1 MAFLI
6 SARGMEASC
15 MPNITLASLRLQCQR
30 FGALFYE
37 DKKKD
42 LYQIIKSSKKVSK
55 YMFPMI
61 TQVIKCGS
69 RAEQLYLELADTDY
83 IYEVG
88 PLLVGQKEEQLKQDS
103 GFTPK
108 NEIFYFNVTK
118 NPGFYTVCDQEGGYL
133 HTLALQSRFA
143 PVIHGVKQVASLEKT
158 SVPLPCI
165 TLPPDALQPTLK
177 EISALERQHKFIK
190 GPPFP
195 LQPQIPV
202 KIINNEDSVIA
213 LKCQKWPKDVWS
225 NFEKRKTGHLNLE
238 QLKGDFIK

>member
-1 MAFLI
+1 
-6 SARGMEASC
+6 

-69 RAEQLYLELADTDY
+69 RAEQLYLGFADTDY

-108 NEIFYFNVTK
+108 NEILYFNVTK

-190 GPPFP
+190 GPPF
-195 LQPQIPV
+195 
-202 KIINNEDSVIA
+202 SVTT
-213 LKCQKWPKDVWS
+213 S
-225 NFEKRKTGHLNLE
+225 NTC
-238 QLKGDFIK
+238 

>member
-1 MAFLI
+1 M
-6 SARGMEASC
+6 
-15 MPNITLASLRLQCQR
+15 
-30 FGALFYE
+30 
-37 DKKKD
+37 
-42 LYQIIKSSKKVSK
+42 
-55 YMFPMI
+55 
-61 TQVIKCGS
+61 
-69 RAEQLYLELADTDY
+69 
-83 IYEVG
+83 
-88 PLLVGQKEEQLKQDS
+88 
-103 GFTPK
+103 
-108 NEIFYFNVTK
+108 
-118 NPGFYTVCDQEGGYL
+118 
-133 HTLALQSRFA
+133 
-143 PVIHGVKQVASLEKT
+143 ASLEKT

-225 NFEKRKTGHLNLE
+225 IFEKRKTGHLNLE